1 LDSAVAF
8 AQSLQVIE
16 HRLQHGLPHGLA
28 VPSYVATD
36 SYGKHRLGLKRI
48 ADAAAGLGKFQTKG
62 ATPRGPVERLLL
74 HTDPTVPGYAVSSF
88 KSTDFYNS
96 DFFSCCKYQLHKS

>member
-1 LDSAVAF
+1 MESAVAF

-48 ADAAAGLGKFQTKG
+48 ADAAAGLGKFQTQG

-74 HTDPTVPGYAVSSF
+74 HTDPTVPGYAVSILQI
-88 KSTDFYNS
+88 STIQNIFHAAGINFTTS
-96 DFFSCCKYQLHKS
+96 